1 MILIL
6 QQIGVGILAV
16 LIYNVFKFQKL
27 LNKKELATKVFW
39 QSFWTGSKFTWIWTL
54 LMLVLISVVIYALPE
69 SAESIN
75 TLTGLNVGTQLVSFF
90 TLGLGLSSLVDTKKQ
105 DKN

>member
-6 QQIGVGILAV
+6 QQIGIGILAI
-16 LIYNVFKFQKL
+16 LIYNVFKFHKF
-27 LNKKELATKVFW
+27 LNKKELTTKVFW
-39 QSFWTGSKFTWIWTL
+39 EAFWIESKFTWIWTII
-54 LMLVLISVVIYALPE
+54 MIILISLVIYVLPE

-90 TLGLGLSSLVDTKKQ
+90 TVGLGLSSLVDTKKQ
-105 DKN
+105 G